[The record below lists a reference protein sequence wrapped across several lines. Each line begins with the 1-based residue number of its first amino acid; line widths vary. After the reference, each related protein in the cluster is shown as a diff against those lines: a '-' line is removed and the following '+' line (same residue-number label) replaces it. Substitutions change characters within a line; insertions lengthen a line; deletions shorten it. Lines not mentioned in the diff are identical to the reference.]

1 MIPEK
6 LLLHYGAHN
15 KLFMKNEFIFQ
26 QGQRAH
32 YYYQILTG
40 EVKMNNL
47 RENGK
52 EFIQSFFLASQS
64 FGEPPLFSEIT
75 YPANAV
81 ATQDSEILCL
91 PKEQFLTLLLE
102 NPDIHLEVTTA
113 IASRLYYKAIMA
125 SEISSQEPEH
135 CILRILDYLKEDV
148 YKLTEPFS
156 FKVNLTRQQIAD
168 LTGLRVETIIRATKS
183 LEKKNEIVIKKRKIY
198 R

>member
-1 MIPEK
+1 
-6 LLLHYGAHN
+6 
-15 KLFMKNEFIFQ
+15 NEFIFQ
-26 QGQRAH
+26 QEHKAH
-32 YYYQILTG
+32 FYYQIVSG

-52 EFIQSFFLASQS
+52 EFIQSFFSAPQS
-64 FGEPPLFSEIT
+64 FGEPPLFSDIT

-81 ATQDSEILCL
+81 ATQDTEILYL
-91 PKEQFLTLLLE
+91 DKERFIDLLLE
-102 NPDIHLEVTTA
+102 NPKIHLEVTTA

-135 CILRILDYLKEDV
+135 CILRILDYLKEDE

-156 FKVNLTRQQIAD
+156 FKVKLNRQQIAY
-168 LTGLRVETIIRATKS
+168 LTGLSVETIIRATKS
-183 LEKKNEIVIKKRKIY
+183 LEKKNQILIKKRKIY

>member
-1 MIPEK
+1 MIPEE

-15 KLFMKNEFIFQ
+15 KLYKKNEFIFRQ
-26 QGQRAH
+26 EQRAH
-32 YYYQILTG
+32 FYFQIVTG

-52 EFIQSFFLASQS
+52 EFIQSFFSDSQS
-64 FGEPPLFSEIT
+64 FGEPPLFSDIS

-91 PKEQFLTLLLE
+91 SKQSFLTLLLE
-102 NPDIHLEVTTA
+102 NPEVHLKVTSA

-135 CILRILDYLKEDV
+135 CILRILDYLKKDV
-148 YKLTEPFS
+148 YKLEEPYA

-168 LTGLRVETIIRATKS
+168 LTGLRVETVIRATKS
-183 LEKKNEIVIKKRKIY
+183 LEKKKEILIKKRKIY

>member
-1 MIPEK
+1 MIPEE
-6 LLLHYGAHN
+6 LLIRYGAHN
-15 KLFMKNEFIFQ
+15 KLYRKNEFIFQ
-26 QGQRAH
+26 QEQRAH
-32 YYYQILTG
+32 FYYQIVSG
-40 EVKMNNL
+40 EVKMNNY

-52 EFIQSFFLASQS
+52 EFIQSFFAAGQS
-64 FGEPPLFSEIT
+64 FGEPPLFSDIT
-75 YPANAV
+75 YPANAL
-81 ATQDSEILCL
+81 ATEDSEILCL
-91 PKEQFLTLLLE
+91 KKERFIELLLE
-102 NPDIHLEVTTA
+102 NPKIHLEVTTA

-156 FKVNLTRQQIAD
+156 FRVDLTRQQIAD

-183 LEKKNEIVIKKRKIY
+183 LERKNEIKIKKRKIY

>member
-81 ATQDSEILCL
+81 ATQDSEILYL

-148 YKLTEPFS
+148 YKLTKPFS